1 MKRKRRRKRRQRGK
15 KDTEKEDHEED
26 DDEEDGEDE
35 EDKDEKEKELLSTHL
50 NQHVFYHAH
59 NCAYI
64 TIHCTL
70 WSDAKASPDAC
81 SYGCTESVSIACN
94 GG

>member
-1 MKRKRRRKRRQRGK
+1 MKRKRRRRKRRQRGK
-15 KDTEKEDHEED
+15 KDTEREDHEED
-26 DDEEDGEDE
+26 DDEEDGEDEE

-64 TIHCTL
+64 TLHIHCGRMPRRLLTHVL
-70 WSDAKASPDAC
+70 MGALRASL
-81 SYGCTESVSIACN
+81 
-94 GG
+94 